1 MIIPVRCFNCNKV
14 LGHLWKLYMQKIQEG
29 TSDAEVE
36 KEKRYITVEESQ
48 PKSPECKALD
58 DLGVTKY
65 CCRAIMMGTVD
76 LTRDIVKT
84 TYSPMS

>member
-1 MIIPVRCFNCNKV
+1 
-14 LGHLWKLYMQKIQEG
+14 MQKIQEG
-29 TSDAEVE
+29 TSEAEVE

-84 TYSPMS
+84 TYSPMN